1 MKIIAFLSIILFSYS
16 VLAQTPEEVVQNQ
29 FDAFNDRDIET
40 FAAAYSDEVKVYNEK
55 GDLDYE
61 GKDILKSN
69 YNFMFEQKPNLRVE
83 LLARIVEGE
92 VIVEHRDVFFADGFD
107 IKEIVVYTVKDG
119 KIAELRFLNRN
130 QRGGE

>member
-1 MKIIAFLSIILFSYS
+1 MKFIAALSLTLLSIVSF
-16 VLAQTPEEVVQNQ
+16 AQTPEEIVQNQ
-29 FDAFNDRDIET
+29 FEAFNDRDIET
-40 FAAAYSDEVKVYNEK
+40 FASAYAEDVKVYNEK
-55 GDLDYE
+55 GELDYE

-83 LLARIVEGE
+83 LLSRIVEGE

-107 IKEIVVYTVKDG
+107 IKEIVVYKVKDG